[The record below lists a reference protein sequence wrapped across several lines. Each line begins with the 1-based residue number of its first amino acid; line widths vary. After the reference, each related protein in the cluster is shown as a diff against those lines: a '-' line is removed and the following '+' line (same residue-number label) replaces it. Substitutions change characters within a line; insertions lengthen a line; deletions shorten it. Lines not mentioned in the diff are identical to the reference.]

1 MSGGRCHRD
10 LMAKP
15 DFTDERARMVERQL
29 RRRGIDDERV
39 LAAMAAV
46 PREHFVP
53 ERVRNSAYNDSAL
66 PIGHEQTISQP
77 WVVAAI
83 CQALQLAG
91 DEKVLEIGTGSGYS
105 AAVLAKLADRVISI
119 ERVPE
124 LGEYAW
130 HRLDELGIENVEVI
144 VGDGSRGHPDEA
156 PYDAIAVHAATPEAP
171 HSLLAELAPDGRLVV
186 PIATG
191 SADLLVAFIRE
202 NGDLRQET
210 IGPCRFVPLIG
221 AEGFNPPEQAQ

>member
-1 MSGGRCHRD
+1 
-10 LMAKP
+10 MAKP
-15 DFTDERARMVERQL
+15 DFTQQRAHMVEHHL

-39 LAAMAAV
+39 LSAMGEV

-53 ERVRNSAYNDSAL
+53 EKVRRSAYNDSAL
-66 PIGHEQTISQP
+66 PIGYDQTISQP

-83 CQALQLAG
+83 CQALQLRG
-91 DEKVLEIGTGSGYS
+91 EERVLEIGTGSGYS
-105 AAVLAKLADRVISI
+105 AAVLAHLAEHVVSL
-119 ERVPE
+119 ERVAPLAE
-124 LGEYAW
+124 KARE
-130 HRLDELGIENVEVI
+130 RLDELGIENVEVI
-144 VGDGSRGHPDEA
+144 IADGSRGHPEGA

-171 HSLLAELAPDGRLVV
+171 HSLLAELAHDGRLVV

-191 SADLLVAFIRE
+191 SADLLTAFVRQ

-221 AEGFNPPEQAQ
+221 AEGFNPPER

>member
-1 MSGGRCHRD
+1 
-10 LMAKP
+10 
-15 DFTDERARMVERQL
+15 MVERQL
-29 RRRGIDDERV
+29 RRRGISDERV
-39 LAAMAAV
+39 LRAMGEV

-53 ERVRNSAYNDSAL
+53 EGVRRSSYNDSAL

-83 CQALQLAG
+83 CQALKLAG
-91 DEKVLEIGTGSGYS
+91 EETVLEIGTGSGYS
-105 AAVLAKLADRVISI
+105 AAVLARLAGRIVSV

-124 LGEYAW
+124 LGEWARE
-130 HRLDELGIENVEVI
+130 RLDELGVENVEVI
-144 VGDGSRGHPDEA
+144 VGDGSRGRPEDA
-156 PYDAIAVHAATPEAP
+156 PYEAIAVHAASPEAP
-171 HSLLAELAPDGRLVV
+171 HSLLGQLAADGRLVV

-191 SADLLVAFIRE
+191 SADLLTAFIRQ

-221 AEGFNPPEQAQ
+221 AEGFHPPE

>member
-1 MSGGRCHRD
+1 
-10 LMAKP
+10 MAKP
-15 DFTDERARMVERQL
+15 SDNFSEQRAHMVEHHL
-29 RRRGIDDERV
+29 RRRGISDERV
-39 LAAMAAV
+39 LRAMGEV

-53 ERVRNSAYNDSAL
+53 ESVRRSAYNDSAL

-83 CQALQLAG
+83 CQALHLRG
-91 DEKVLEIGTGSGYS
+91 DERVLEIGTGSGYS
-105 AAVLAKLADRVISI
+105 AAVLAQLAEHVVSL
-119 ERVPE
+119 ERVAALAE
-124 LGEYAW
+124 TARERLG
-130 HRLDELGIENVEVI
+130 ELGIENVEV
-144 VGDGSRGHPDEA
+144 VTGDGSRGHPEGA

-186 PIATG
+186 PIAAG
-191 SADLLVAFIRE
+191 SADLLTAFVRQ

-221 AEGFNPPEQAQ
+221 AEGFNPPESDE

>member
-1 MSGGRCHRD
+1 
-10 LMAKP
+10 
-15 DFTDERARMVERQL
+15 MVDRHL
-29 RRRGIDDERV
+29 HRRGISDKRV
-39 LAAMAAV
+39 LGSMAAV

-53 ERVRNSAYNDSAL
+53 EDVRRSAYNDSAL

-83 CQALQLAG
+83 CQALRLAG

-105 AAVLAKLADRVISI
+105 AAVLSQLAGQVLSI

-124 LGEYAW
+124 LGEWARE
-130 HRLDELGIENVEVI
+130 RLDELGVENVEVI
-144 VGDGSRGHPDEA
+144 VGDGSRGYPEHA
-156 PYDAIAVHAATPEAP
+156 PYDAIAVHAASPEAP
-171 HSLLAELAPDGRLVV
+171 QSLLSQLAPQGRLVV

-191 SADLLVAFIRE
+191 SADLLTAFVRE

-210 IGPCRFVPLIG
+210 IGPTRFVPLIG
-221 AEGFNPPEQAQ
+221 AEGFQPPGND

>member
-1 MSGGRCHRD
+1 VTLGRSPEFEKQRS
-10 LMAKP
+10 
-15 DFTDERARMVERQL
+15 RMVERQL
-29 RRRGIDDERV
+29 RRRGISDERV
-39 LAAMAAV
+39 LGAMGAV

-53 ERVRNSAYNDSAL
+53 EQVRASSYNDSAL

-83 CQALQLAG
+83 CQALRLEG
-91 DEKVLEIGTGSGYS
+91 DEAVLEIGTGSGYS
-105 AAVLAKLADRVISI
+105 AAVLARLGRRVISI

-124 LGEYAW
+124 LGERA
-130 HRLDELGIENVEVI
+130 RGKLEQIGADNVEVI
-144 VGDGSRGHPDEA
+144 VGDGSKGYPAEA

-171 HSLLAELAPDGRLVV
+171 HSLIAELADDGRLVV

-202 NGDLRQET
+202 DGELRQET
-210 IGPCRFVPLIG
+210 IGPVRFVPLIG
-221 AEGFNPPEQAQ
+221 AEGFEG